1 MRELRS
7 QCGIATQK
15 RDPRP
20 GKRLCGEEVAD
31 KREERLSKQIYLL
44 FGKGKGMALLNF
56 MVFLMLFLFGLICLL
71 AVLGSDRDYDRDDD
85 DEQQQFLMSWKRDK
99 DEETKKR

>member
-1 MRELRS
+1 MTNLEAIRKMNAEQLAALLYIRNTS
-7 QCGIATQK
+7 
-15 RDPRP
+15 
-20 GKRLCGEEVAD
+20 
-31 KREERLSKQIYLL
+31 SK
-44 FGKGKGMALLNF
+44 KGGDMALINF

>member
-1 MRELRS
+1 
-7 QCGIATQK
+7 
-15 RDPRP
+15 
-20 GKRLCGEEVAD
+20 
-31 KREERLSKQIYLL
+31 
-44 FGKGKGMALLNF
+44 MALINF